1 MSKFIAASRQATKLD
16 KTRILLEMRIQEVN
30 NECKKWAD
38 VATKAKD
45 KAKELQNYI
54 EKLKI
59 DVIEKDIR
67 LDHLQ
72 KRNDKLSA
80 LLTKAKKDAVAEFRA
95 SKQFTDLLDTN
106 YVAGFEDIRMDAMEN
121 FPEVDFSSIK
131 LNLTVAISSLIRT
144 SSKDVNIEDDA
155 TTQPAQDIGND
166 PPL

>member
-67 LDHLQ
+67 LDHL
-72 KRNDKLSA
+72 
-80 LLTKAKKDAVAEFRA
+80 
-95 SKQFTDLLDTN
+95 
-106 YVAGFEDIRMDAMEN
+106 
-121 FPEVDFSSIK
+121 
-131 LNLTVAISSLIRT
+131 
-144 SSKDVNIEDDA
+144 
-155 TTQPAQDIGND
+155 
-166 PPL
+166 